1 MKIQFVFTDDSDII
15 VNRETFKAAYK
26 VAQAHTKANSIFL
39 LYSIE
44 RGSYNFEPITC
55 RSAKNQLITADN
67 VRLMRDMFFN
77 S

>member
-26 VAQAHTKANSIFL
+26 VAQAHAKANSIFL
-39 LYSIE
+39 LYSLE
-44 RGSYNFEPITC
+44 VREYSFEPVTY
-55 RSAKNQLITADN
+55 RSAKNQLITVDN

>member
-15 VNRETFKAAYK
+15 VNRDTFKAAYK
-26 VAQAHTKANSIFL
+26 VAQAHAKANSIFL

-44 RGSYNFEPITC
+44 KDKYNFEVFNY